1 MEEIEQMVLG
11 GILFLN
17 DKKKT
22 GILRMKFINIRNST
36 FQPYLCG
43 CRVQF
48 DFLTWISLEDSD
60 LLCVFEPCSWR
71 GVLNTTLCDK
81 VCL

>member
-1 MEEIEQMVLG
+1 VTVSFIGGVPGENHKQMVLG

-48 DFLTWISLEDSD
+48 D
-60 LLCVFEPCSWR
+60 WR
-71 GVLNTTLCDK
+71 CTTARFGLVDGA
-81 VCL
+81 